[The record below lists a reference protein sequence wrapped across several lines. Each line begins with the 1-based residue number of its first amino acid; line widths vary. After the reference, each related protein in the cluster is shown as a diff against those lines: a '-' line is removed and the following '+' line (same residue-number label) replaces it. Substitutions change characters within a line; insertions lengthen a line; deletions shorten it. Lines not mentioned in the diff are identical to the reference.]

1 MLLQFFF
8 TTCVTSKKLLQ
19 KTRRNNPRSGF
30 PGFRYPL
37 ITVELPAIRN
47 CQQSP
52 SNASR
57 PSNPSRKKNVRQLP
71 SLCFHNLIS
80 FQRSFHSLKLTSHRS
95 DFYSC
100 LRAKKKSGSYCW
112 QLTLPSESVK
122 IAVAILPLG
131 TQPHFPAVL
140 ISIPVF
146 AQKKSL
152 AATYFPTAR
161 AVSSALE
168 SLTSV
173 FGMGTG
179 IASPLWPP
187 DIMQNSR
194 FELLT
199 PTMST

>member
-1 MLLQFFF
+1 MLLQFSF

-57 PSNPSRKKNVRQLP
+57 PSNPSRKK
-71 SLCFHNLIS
+71 
-80 FQRSFHSLKLTSHRS
+80 
-95 DFYSC
+95 
-100 LRAKKKSGSYCW
+100 KSGSYCW

-122 IAVAILPLG
+122 IAIAILPLG

-140 ISIPVF
+140 ISITVF

-152 AATYFPTAR
+152 AATAGNFRCLA
-161 AVSSALE
+161 
-168 SLTSV
+168 SL
-173 FGMGTG
+173 
-179 IASPLWPP
+179 LK
-187 DIMQNSR
+187 
-194 FELLT
+194 LL
-199 PTMST
+199 SQFCH